1 MAFIQKTHKKSMK
14 HSIFSFF
21 ILLLTLY
28 ISIQSCQQNP
38 ENAVTELSDID
49 LRRGELLLCGG
60 EEFGEIS
67 FFITCNNSSRKDFN
81 TAVSLLHSFEYE
93 EAEKM
98 FVKVIDADP
107 ACSMAYWGVAMS
119 IYHSLWFAP
128 NQEELAKGL
137 KLLEIANDLY
147 KTEREG
153 DYLDAIQA
161 YFGDWENIDHKTRAL
176 AYEKKMEALH
186 NKYPDDTEAA
196 IFYALALRSTAN
208 PNDMNYTNQRKSGEI
223 LEAIFP
229 EQPNHPGIAHYI
241 IHNYDYP
248 ELAHLALTT
257 ARRYA
262 EIAPASAHAQHM
274 PSHIFTRLGLWDES
288 ISANINSAESAV
300 CYTEAL
306 NREGHWDNEI
316 HAIDYLVYAYLQ
328 KGDNAKALE
337 QFDYVRTMN
346 EVFPPSPVAAYPFAA
361 IPARMAL
368 ENKDWESAAGVE
380 LHESELDWTSFPW
393 QKAMVH
399 FCRSLG
405 ASHLGNI
412 EDAEK
417 EIEILNSL
425 HEELSAKTDT
435 YSADQV
441 MVQIKASQ
449 AWLAYARGNHKEAL
463 SLMKESVALE
473 DNTEKHPVTPGEIVP
488 AKELLGDMF
497 LSLERY
503 QDALESYESNLQN
516 HPNRFNSL
524 YGAAAAARA
533 IGEKDKTSSYFTQ
546 LTAMVSENSARPEFT
561 EALEYLS
568 I

>member
-1 MAFIQKTHKKSMK
+1 MRLSKI
-14 HSIFSFF
+14 SFF
-21 ILLLTLY
+21 IFFSAFYTL
-28 ISIQSCQQNP
+28 IQSCQPNP
-38 ENAVTELSDID
+38 DDITTELADID

-67 FFITCNNSSRKDFN
+67 FFITCNNSSREDFN

-107 ACSMAYWGVAMS
+107 DCSMAYWGVAMS

-128 NQEELAKGL
+128 SKDELIKGS
-137 KLLEIANDLY
+137 KLLDITKDIY

-153 DYLDAIQA
+153 DYLEAISA
-161 YFGDWENIDHKTRAL
+161 FFGNWEDMDHKTRAV
-176 AYEKKMEALH
+176 AYEKKMEALYK
-186 NKYPDDTEAA
+186 KYPEDTEAA
-196 IFYALALRSTAN
+196 IFYALALRSTAD
-208 PNDMNYTNQRKSGEI
+208 PNDINYTHQRKSGEI

-229 EQPNHPGIAHYI
+229 DQPNHPGIAHYI

-248 ELAHLALTT
+248 ELAHLALPT

-288 ISANINSAESAV
+288 ISANMNSAESAV

-328 KGDNAKALE
+328 KGDNVKAKE
-337 QFDYVRTMN
+337 QYDYVKTMKK
-346 EVFPPSPVAAYPFAA
+346 VFPPSPVAAYPFAA

-368 ENKDWESAAGVE
+368 ENKDWQSAARVE
-380 LHESELDWTSFPW
+380 FHESELDWNRFPW

-405 ASHLGNI
+405 ASHLGNL
-412 EDAEK
+412 EDAEE
-417 EIEILNSL
+417 EINRLISL
-425 HEELSAKTDT
+425 HDELISKSDT

-441 MVQIKASQ
+441 MVQVKASQ
-449 AWLAYARGNHKEAL
+449 AWLEYARGNYKEAL
-463 SLMKESVALE
+463 RVMQKSVELE

-497 LSLERY
+497 LSMGRY
-503 QDALESYESNLQN
+503 EDALESYESNLLD
-516 HPNRFNSL
+516 HPSRFNSL
-524 YGAAAAARA
+524 YGAAASARA
-533 IGEKDKTSSYFTQ
+533 LGEKEKALSYFSQ
-546 LTAMVSENSARPEFT
+546 LTTMASESSSRPELV
-561 EALEYLS
+561 EAIEYM
-568 I
+568 